1 MPGRR
6 TEQLAAWLLGLH
18 AANNVDAVATL
29 AGVLAGVFDEAN
41 PIMAG
46 ALAGGPVAFLAAKLA
61 LVSLA
66 SVLLW
71 QLRWDPRAL
80 PVAKWSTAVLGAV
93 SLSHAAWVLP
103 LLF

>member
-1 MPGRR
+1 MGARR
-6 TEQLAAWLLGLH
+6 AERLAGWLLALH

-29 AGVLAGVFDEAN
+29 AGVLAGVFDEGN

-71 QLRWDPRAL
+71 QLRQDPRAL
-80 PVAKWSTAVLGAV
+80 PIAQWSAVGLGAV